1 MRSMILILIVVLT
14 LWTSLAVAQSGCI
27 IKCYPGGGCIVI
39 CP

>member
-27 IKCYPGGGCIVI
+27 IKCYPSGCIVI

>member
-1 MRSMILILIVVLT
+1 MRRLIVTITLALT